1 MINHLNSAGI
11 INKLDNQINK
21 ASFVKENFD
30 FKIV

>member
-1 MINHLNSAGI
+1 MINYLNKIGI
-11 INKLDNQINK
+11 INKCDNDLKK